1 MNMAAIMPIIKNIR
15 IVEKRLILK
24 LNMQNMNAEAI
35 PTVKKWKKKKH
46 NFASNYQL
54 YV

>member
-1 MNMAAIMPIIKNIR
+1 MSMAVIMPIIKIIQ
-15 IVEKRLILK
+15 IVDERLILK
-24 LNMQNMNAEAI
+24 LNMQNMNVEAK
-35 PTVKKWKKKKH
+35 PTVKKWKRKKH